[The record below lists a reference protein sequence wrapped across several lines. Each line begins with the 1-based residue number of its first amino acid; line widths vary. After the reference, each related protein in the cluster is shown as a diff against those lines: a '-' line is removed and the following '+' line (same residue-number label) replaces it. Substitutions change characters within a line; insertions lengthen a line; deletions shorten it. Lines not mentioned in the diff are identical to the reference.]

1 MKPSKSKVVVY
12 RADGTETIC
21 DAEKRPATAG
31 ESVTANPT
39 NAEVF
44 LANGERLRP
53 EYLVHEAGAKQSI
66 RWAIRG

>member
-1 MKPSKSKVVVY
+1 MSAQTIQQAEALW
-12 RADGTETIC
+12 RAHDYVG
-21 DAEKRPATAG
+21 ATKAFDLLLA
-31 ESVTANPT
+31 ANPT